1 LAALVGAPLTL
12 AIWILALATHPAAR
26 IVGPIWLALGA
37 GVYLLSRRYGHEPLL
52 GRVTPVEGQL
62 DEAEEGAWE
71 RILVPLKIGAIGEE
85 VLATAIR
92 LAEERGSTVR
102 VLHVIRVPLD
112 LPLDASMLEAEE
124 RAEASL
130 AEAKLL
136 AAEHDVE
143 VEGEIVRA
151 RALGEAILDKA
162 RAWDADLIL
171 MGSAPRWR
179 RQSRFF
185 SPTVDYVLRRAPC
198 EVMVIAYPQGV
209 LDEIAEP
216 V

>member
-1 LAALVGAPLTL
+1 VAALVGAPVTL
-12 AIWILALATHPAAR
+12 AIWILAVATHPAAR
-26 IVGPIWLALGA
+26 VVGPIWLAVGV
-37 GVYLLSRRYGHEPLL
+37 GVYLASRRIGRERLL
-52 GRVTPVEGQL
+52 GRVTPAAGQL
-62 DEAEEGAWE
+62 DEAEEGAYD

-92 LAEERGSTVR
+92 LAEERACTVS
-102 VLHVIRVPLD
+102 VLHVIQVPLD
-112 LPLDASMLEAEE
+112 LPADAPLPDAEE
-124 RAEASL
+124 RAAASL

-136 AAEHDVE
+136 ASEHGVE
-143 VEGEIVRA
+143 VRGEVVRA
-151 RALGEAILDKA
+151 RALGEAIVEKA
-162 RAWDADLIL
+162 REWGADLIV

-209 LDEIAEP
+209 LEEIAEI
-216 V
+216 